1 MDGVDKK
8 HKTNVCQ
15 EPVTQSMRRKTSII
29 RFNDTA
35 DSGRPCRSRKGHD
48 TSGRPCRSRKGHDTS
63 PQQYVVLVF
72 KHGGGQAERHSESRV
87 AVAQSLG
94 QRPYGRVL

>member
-48 TSGRPCRSRKGHDTS
+48 TS

-72 KHGGGQAERHSESRV
+72 KNGGGQGERHSESRV
-87 AVAQSLG
+87 AVVQSLG
-94 QRPYGRVL
+94 QRPYGRVLCGYTRNSK